1 MLSYLSGH
9 CPGLLNR
16 ARVPFLR
23 WAPQG
28 MSGPC
33 RWQRGLAPAHGW
45 GVREEGLAW
54 APLRS
59 HLLA

>member
-9 CPGLLNR
+9 RPGLLNG
-16 ARVPFLR
+16 ARIPMFALGPAGYE
-23 WAPQG
+23 WAL
-28 MSGPC
+28 
-33 RWQRGLAPAHGW
+33 QRGLAPAHGW
-45 GVREEGLAW
+45 GAREEGLAW